1 MVRKSRK
8 GSKSR
13 RRQRGGDGDE
23 DNNRLPGVDVSSSD
37 TDTNMGGGGSPS
49 PWSPGAYNLEGAPMA
64 KSQYYTINGGGRRR
78 RRRRS
83 RRLKK
88 GGNGVIATAA
98 VPFGLLAL
106 QRFFKGSKTSKQGVA
121 KMGRTFKRTFR
132 RHRGGSG
139 LSKMQ
144 ALSASTY

>member
-1 MVRKSRK
+1 MAKKSRK

-13 RRQRGGDGDE
+13 RRQRGGDSDE
-23 DNNRLPGVDVSSSD
+23 DNNRLPGVEEQQS
-37 TDTNMGGGGSPS
+37 DTNMGGGGSLS
-49 PWSPGAYNLEGAPMA
+49 PWSPGAYNLEGAPME
-64 KSQYYTINGGGRRR
+64 KSQYYTINGGGRRKR
-78 RRRRS
+78 KHKS

-106 QRFFKGSKTSKQGVA
+106 QRYFKGSKTSKQGVA

>member
-13 RRQRGGDGDE
+13 RRQRGGDGE
-23 DNNRLPGVDVSSSD
+23 HIRPPGVKEPQS
-37 TDTNMGGGGSPS
+37 DTNMGGGGSLS
-49 PWSPGAYNLEGAPMA
+49 PWSPGAYNLEGAPME
-64 KSQYYTINGGGRRR
+64 KSQYYTINGGGRRKR
-78 RRRRS
+78 KHKS

-106 QRFFKGSKTSKQGVA
+106 QRYFKGSKTSKQGVA